1 MMAINIVTQ
10 IFAPVLMA
18 SSVFGM
24 IITAVFVI
32 SGYAFIWA
40 KLGLAMPAA
49 ALGNQIGFVDAMAL
63 VKGHT
68 AQIAQALI
76 VTWLTLG
83 LLGAILVM
91 ALTALGAA
99 VGSQYLVFVG
109 VLLFYYLSLVAS
121 VGVLSRAYSVL
132 RT

>member
-1 MMAINIVTQ
+1 
-10 IFAPVLMA
+10 
-18 SSVFGM
+18 
-24 IITAVFVI
+24 VI